1 MKLFEIYFDEII
13 TISLFLCE
21 LTFWRDGS
29 EGFPMAHERRSSAR
43 PKAPPSTAAELFFFY
58 STVINKLF
66 WDIASLLFNGTDNFL
81 ELDAF
86 YSAIFYDF
94 MPR

>member
-1 MKLFEIYFDEII
+1 MM

-21 LTFWRDGS
+21 LTFWREGT
-29 EGFPMAHERRSSAR
+29 EGFPMAHERRPSAR
-43 PKAPPSTAAELFFFY
+43 PRAPPLTPTELFFFY

-66 WDIASLLFNGTDNFL
+66 WPNASLLFNGTDNFF

-86 YSAIFYDF
+86 YSAIF
-94 MPR
+94 